1 MRNKSKSKIRLIT
14 GVLAFTCLF
23 ASNVNAAGHFV
34 AQAKVLRVLT
44 DDAQFGGCMAL
55 IDVAMPEGCNQ
66 WVSFDCTGT
75 YFDKELAE
83 NRLAAAML
91 ALSSQNTVSLFVL
104 DDVKHG
110 QYCVARRIDVYAN

>member
-1 MRNKSKSKIRLIT
+1 MRNKSKSKIR
-14 GVLAFTCLF
+14 VVASVFVFTLLF
-23 ASNVNAAGHFV
+23 ASNVNAGIHYVAG
-34 AQAKVLRVLT
+34 AKVRRVLT
-44 DDAQFGGCMAL
+44 DDVSFGGCMAL
-55 IDVAMPEGCNQ
+55 IDVAMPEGCPQ

-75 YFDKELAE
+75 YYDKELAE

-91 ALSSQNTVSLFVL
+91 ALSSQNTVALNVL